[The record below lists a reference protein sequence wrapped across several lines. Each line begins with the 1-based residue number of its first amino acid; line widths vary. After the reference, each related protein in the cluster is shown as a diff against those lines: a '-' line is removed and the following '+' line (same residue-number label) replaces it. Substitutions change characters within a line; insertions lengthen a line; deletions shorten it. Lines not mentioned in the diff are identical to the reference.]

1 MSEWLVL
8 VESNTTGS
16 GRLFCRAAGRLG
28 LRPVLF
34 ARDPGRYPYV
44 AADGVDH
51 RVVDTADVQAVR
63 SAALGLDGR
72 IAGVTSSSEYF
83 IAAAAEVARS
93 FGRAHPDPAAVRACR
108 DKYEQRVR
116 LRAAGLP
123 GPDFALGG
131 TAGEVVGG
139 ATRIGLPVV
148 VKPVA
153 GSGSIGVRRCDSLE
167 EVRRAASRLLDVDPA
182 RLALPPQRGVLV
194 EQYLAGREF
203 SVETLDE
210 QVIGVSAKY
219 LGAPPH
225 FVEVG
230 HDFPASLP
238 PGEQAQVQA
247 AALDALR
254 ALRLGWGAA
263 HVEVRL
269 SESGPRVIEVNPRLA
284 GGMIPRLV
292 EQAIGIDLVTHV
304 VARAAGL
311 AKTPTATADLAASI
325 RFLVAPRSGRLA
337 GVDGRDAAR
346 AVPGVVE
353 VTMNR
358 DPGSDIVVRHSFQ
371 DRLGYVIAAGE
382 RPDDAARA
390 ADAALRQLRPRIEVG
405 R

>member
-16 GRLFCRAAGRLG
+16 GRLFCHAAGRLG

-44 AADGVDH
+44 AADAVDH
-51 RVVDTADVQAVR
+51 RVVDTADLDAVR

-83 IAAAAEVARS
+83 IATAAEVARS
-93 FGRAHPDPAAVRACR
+93 FGRPHPDPAAVRACR

-123 GPDFALGG
+123 GPDFVLGH
-131 TAGEVVGG
+131 TPAEVVAG
-139 ATRIGLPVV
+139 AAHVGLPVV

-153 GSGSIGVRRCDSLE
+153 GSGSIGVRRCDTLD
-167 EVRRAASRLLDVDPA
+167 EVRRAASRLLDADPT

-194 EQYLAGREF
+194 ERYLAGREF

-210 QVIGVSAKY
+210 QVIGTTAKH
-219 LGAPPH
+219 LGPGPH
-225 FVEVG
+225 FVEIG
-230 HDFPASLP
+230 HDLPARLP

-254 ALRLGWGAA
+254 ALGLGWGAA

-269 SESGPRVIEVNPRLA
+269 TESGPRVIEVNPRLA

-292 EQAIGIDLVTHV
+292 EQAIGVDLVAHV
-304 VARAAGL
+304 VARAAGV
-311 AKTPTATADLAASI
+311 AKTPTVTADLAASI

-337 GVDGRDAAR
+337 GVDGQDAAR
-346 AVPGVVE
+346 GVPGVVE
-353 VTMNR
+353 VAMNR
-358 DPGSDIVVRHSFQ
+358 DSGSDIVIRHSFQ
-371 DRLGYVIAAGE
+371 DRLGYVIAVRE
-382 RPDDAARA
+382 RPGDAARA
-390 ADAALRQLRPRIEVG
+390 ADAALHQLRPRIEDG
-405 R
+405 Q